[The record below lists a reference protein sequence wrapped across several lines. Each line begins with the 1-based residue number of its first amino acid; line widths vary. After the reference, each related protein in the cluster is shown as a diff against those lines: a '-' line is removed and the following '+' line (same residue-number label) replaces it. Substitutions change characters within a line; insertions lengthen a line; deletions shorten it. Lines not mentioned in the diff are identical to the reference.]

1 MNNTVLNY
9 CVFDIE
15 TQNWFTDLPPGS
27 DHSKLKIS
35 VLGAYFSKEDVY
47 IAYLEKDLEAF
58 VEKLKTVDL
67 VIGYNSIGFDL
78 PVLQPYTDLDL
89 KTLPS
94 YDILLEIEKQVGFKV
109 KLDDVAKATLGIN
122 KTDKGS
128 NAILYFREGNWSKL
142 IDYCMWDV
150 RITKEVFETAL
161 NSGVLKYK
169 DFIDQKEVKV
179 NAPNFN
185 LPKNLR
191 YFEKG
196 IF

>member
-1 MNNTVLNY
+1 MNLNY

-35 VLGAYFSKEDVY
+35 VLGAYFSKDDIY
-47 IAYLEKDLEAF
+47 IAYLEHDLEAF
-58 VEKLKTVDL
+58 VERLKDIDL

-89 KTLPS
+89 KSLPS
-94 YDILLEIEKQVGFKV
+94 YDLLLEIEKQIGFKV

-128 NAILYFREGNWSKL
+128 NAITYFRAGTWDNL

-161 NSGVLKYK
+161 NTGKLKYK
-169 DFIDQKEVKV
+169 DFMDSKEVSVEK
-179 NAPNFN
+179 PNFK

-196 IF
+196 IW

>member
-1 MNNTVLNY
+1 MDLNY

-35 VLGAYFSKEDVY
+35 VLGAYFSKDDTY
-47 IAYLEKDLEAF
+47 IAYLEKDLSAF

-78 PVLQPYTDLDL
+78 PVLQPYTDLEL
-89 KTLPS
+89 KSLNS
-94 YDILLEIEKQVGFKV
+94 YDMLLELEKQVGFKV
-109 KLDDVAKATLGIN
+109 KLDDVAKATLGIS

-128 NAILYFREGNWSKL
+128 NAILYFREGNWEKL

-150 RITKEVFETAL
+150 KITKEVFEYIL
-161 NSGVLKYK
+161 NTGKLKYK
-169 DFIDQKEVKV
+169 DLIENKEVTVDPPK
-179 NAPNFN
+179 FN
-185 LPKNLR
+185 LPKSLK

-196 IF
+196 IW